1 MSDGHP
7 NVEKIDTAQLRAE
20 VDRLIGEGQGA
31 AAHVTLARLWR
42 AAPDS
47 STAGFVVGRAE
58 KIKPLLAAKAGEGPT
73 RPACRIAILR
83 SFTVEPMVPMLKA
96 SVIAAGADPEVY
108 LSEFNAYVQ
117 DIINPAG
124 ALYQFNPTVAVLAV
138 LARDLVP
145 ELWTDFVTL
154 EPAQVD
160 QVVARVL
167 DGYKSWIDGF
177 RAHSKAHL
185 IVHNLEMPEHA
196 ASGVFDAIAERS
208 QVEAF
213 QKINAGIAAL
223 ARAKSNVYVLDYAGL
238 VARVGGAA
246 WRDERKW
253 LTVRMPIAAGRMI
266 EMVREWM
273 RFLHPITGKTC
284 KALVLDLDN
293 TMWGG
298 VIGEDGMNGIKLDG
312 EYPGAAFQAFQRV
325 ANDLFE
331 RGIILAINSKNNA
344 ADALEAIQ
352 QHPGMVLKP
361 DQFAVMKINWQDKA
375 QNLREIAKELNI
387 GIDSLAFF
395 DDNPVERR
403 WVSEQLPEVTVID
416 VPTDPMLYAD
426 TLRRCPVFERLS
438 LSAEDRVRGRMYA
451 ENRLRTELMTQAASM
466 DDFYY
471 SLAMEMELMDVT
483 PANLARVA
491 QLTQKTNQFN
501 LTTKRYTE
509 EQVKEMAASRD
520 WRLCA
525 VRVKD
530 RFGDNGIVGVSFLK
544 IEGAAAEVDTL
555 LLSCRV
561 IGRTI
566 ETAFLSHLADQAMA
580 AGAAQLH
587 GWYLPTKKNPP
598 CKEFYTQHQFKALET
613 TPTGGIHYA
622 FNLRAGKIEWPKWIT
637 KVSSTV
643 GAAS

>member
-7 NVEKIDTAQLRAE
+7 NVEKIDAGQLRAE
-20 VDRLIGEGQGA
+20 VDRLIGLGRGV
-31 AAHVTLARLWR
+31 AAHGVLARLWR

-47 STAGFVVGRAE
+47 STAGFVVGRAD
-58 KIKPLLAAKAGEGPT
+58 KIGPLLAARASESPA

-96 SVIAAGADPEVY
+96 STIAAGVDPEVY

-117 DIINPAG
+117 DIINPSG

-167 DGYKSWIDGF
+167 DGYTSWINGF
-177 RAHSKAHL
+177 RTHSKAHL
-185 IVHNLEMPEHA
+185 IVHNLEMPEHP

-213 QKINAGIAAL
+213 QRINAGIAAL
-223 ARAKSNVYVLDYAGL
+223 ARSKSNVYVLDYAGL

-253 LTVRMPIAAGRMI
+253 LTVRIPVAASRMG
-266 EMVREWM
+266 ELVREWV

-293 TMWGG
+293 TLWGG
-298 VIGEDGMNGIKLDG
+298 VIGEDGMTGIELDG
-312 EYPGAAFQAFQRV
+312 EYPGAAFQAFQR
-325 ANDLFE
+325 AINDLFE

-451 ENRLRTELMTQAASM
+451 ENRLRTELMTQASSM
-466 DDFYY
+466 DAFYH
-471 SLAMEMELMDVT
+471 SLSMEMELTDVT
-483 PANLARVA
+483 AANLARVA

-501 LTTKRYTE
+501 LTTKRYSE
-509 EQVKEMAASRD
+509 EQVKEMAASPD

-530 RFGDNGIVGVSFLK
+530 RFGDNGIVGVAFLS
-544 IEGAAAEVDTL
+544 IAGGAAEVDTL

-566 ETAFLSHLADQAMA
+566 ETAFLSHLADLARA
-580 AGAAQLH
+580 AGASQLR

-598 CKEFYTQHQFKALET
+598 CKDFYPQHQFTVQER

-622 FNLRAGKIEWPKWIT
+622 FDLKAGKIEWPAWIL
-637 KVSSTV
+637 KVS
-643 GAAS
+643 GAAVVAS